1 MGIAKPEVE
10 AKWRERVAAWR
21 SSGMGA
27 RAFAEREGLRVAS
40 LWAWKRR
47 LEPEA
52 PLKLVPVVV
61 RNGAR
66 TGSTF
71 EVVVNGRYAVRVPP
85 DFEETSFSRL
95 LAVLDR

>member
-1 MGIAKPEVE
+1 MGVARPEVE
-10 AKWRERVAAWR
+10 TKWRERMAAWR
-21 SSGMGA
+21 SSGLGA
-27 RAFAEREGLRVAS
+27 RAFAEREGLRVGS

-47 LEPEA
+47 FEPEA

-61 RNGAR
+61 RNETRAA
-66 TGSTF
+66 STL

-85 DFEETSFSRL
+85 DFEEMSLSRL